1 MMPMKRLD
9 ILVVDDS
16 LITVKK
22 LSAMLEQLGHKVVK
36 TAATGVQALDAYKAC
51 TPDLV
56 TMDITM
62 PDMDGIVATRLIR
75 SRFPNAIIIMVT
87 SHGQEKMV
95 LDAIKAGAKGYLL
108 KPFKADRLEE
118 LIKEIQVRYFPELK
132 EIPEDNPLLDTTPL
146 STDN

>member
-1 MMPMKRLD
+1 METLN

-22 LSAMLEQLGHKVVK
+22 LSGMLEQLGHKVIM
-36 TAATGVQALDAYKAC
+36 TAGTGDQALDAYKAC
-51 TPDLV
+51 NPDLV

-62 PDMDGIVATRLIR
+62 PDMDGIKATRLIR

-95 LDAIKAGAKGYLL
+95 LEALKAGAKGYLL
-108 KPFKADRLEE
+108 KPFKLEKLQQILEE
-118 LIKEIQVRYFPELK
+118 TVARFCLQDQKAL
-132 EIPEDNPLLDTTPL
+132 
-146 STDN
+146 TDGQGNIASESPDERPDE

>member
-1 MMPMKRLD
+1 MKSLN

-22 LSAMLEQLGHKVVK
+22 LSSMLEQLGHKVVM
-36 TAATGVQALDAYKAC
+36 TAATGVQALDAYKTC

-75 SRFPNAIIIMVT
+75 SRFPNAVILMVT

-108 KPFKADRLEE
+108 KPFKMDKLEQ
-118 LIKEIQVRYFPELK
+118 LIKETLDRYFPEGKDVL
-132 EIPEDNPLLDTTPL
+132 EIDQLNDSEPVIK
-146 STDN
+146 